1 MGNLIEWPHYDQ
13 VQWRRNTKRT
23 RARFVPHPA
32 LFYSVKFWST
42 MDRAKVAIWSPL
54 RQIMFTR
61 AEYKGGTTRP
71 IRYANGHRH
80 GQMSS
85 DGTRDTNRLVAD
97 RKSFRATPVF
107 FARAHCPFCRIEHD
121 GLPRKP
127 GWARLN
133 RADALPWSMPTHEP
147 VGSR

>member
-61 AEYKGGTTRP
+61 AEYKRGHNKTNQVRQWAPSRSDVQRRDERCQPARRRP
-71 IRYANGHRH
+71 QKLPRH
-80 GQMSS
+80 ASI
-85 DGTRDTNRLVAD
+85 
-97 RKSFRATPVF
+97 FRA
-107 FARAHCPFCRIEHD
+107 
-121 GLPRKP
+121 G
-127 GWARLN
+127 
-133 RADALPWSMPTHEP
+133 ALPVLS
-147 VGSR
+147 GSLGGRG